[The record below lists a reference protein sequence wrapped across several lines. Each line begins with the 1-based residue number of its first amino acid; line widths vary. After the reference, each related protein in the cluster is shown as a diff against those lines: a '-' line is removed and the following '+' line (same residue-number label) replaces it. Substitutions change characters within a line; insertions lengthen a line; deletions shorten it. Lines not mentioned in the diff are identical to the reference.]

1 MSPVGTCSAVS
12 RRRLLTILVAVG
24 VTLVSAAAALAA
36 TGAAPPPQVLNYQVY
51 VGGKGKANPKLAPVT
66 IGYIN
71 GQGGPVQFNFPQATS
86 VIRAGV
92 KMINAELGGV
102 HRHPV
107 KLSECFWAQAE
118 EEGLRCGQQMV
129 NEKVKTIIF
138 GFVTIGNQS
147 IYATV
152 KGTIPITGVITAN
165 AADPTAKNAYF
176 LNGSQTTGIGAFGTY
191 TKRFHPNVKTAS
203 VVYPTDPGAITAA
216 AAVKKGLEQVGVKT
230 TLIGVPPLATDLVG
244 PATQASSSDM
254 IVAALGFPTCTPF
267 ARAIAQ
273 IRYTKPILSL
283 PICTFIPR
291 AAYASGDIP
300 QWTYGLVQ
308 TLVNLPGPQSKLYL
322 KKGVQYGTNVPDML
336 WVFSEGVWE
345 TLLATVKIM
354 NAIPYEKLS
363 PATISAGFKAFR
375 GPTIL
380 GPPDI
385 ACGKVSAAEP
395 AACANQTNFY
405 TYTGQGKWKIAA
417 TWLKPAGAK

>member
-1 MSPVGTCSAVS
+1 MRPGTIVDLF
-12 RRRLLTILVAVG
+12 RRRPAIVGLAV
-24 VTLVSAAAALAA
+24 AAALAA
-36 TGAAPPPQVLNYQVY
+36 TATAVAATSALPPPQLLNYQVY
-51 VGGKGKANPKLAPVT
+51 VGGKGKAKSNLAPVT
-66 IGYIN
+66 VGYIN

-92 KMINAELGGV
+92 KMVNAELGGI
-102 HRHPV
+102 HGHPLR
-107 KLSECFWAQAE
+107 LSECFWRQAE

-129 NEKVKTIIF
+129 NDKVKTIIF

-152 KGTIPITGVITAN
+152 KGTIPITGVITSN

-191 TKRFHPNVKTAS
+191 TKRTYPKVKTAS

-216 AAVKKGLEQVGVKT
+216 AAVKIGLEKVGVKT
-230 TLIGVPPLATDLVG
+230 TLIGVPPLATDLIG

-267 ARAIAQ
+267 ARAIDQ
-273 IRYTKPILSL
+273 IHYTKPILSL

-291 AAYASGDIP
+291 GAYASGDLP
-300 QWTYGLVQ
+300 KWTYGLVQ

-322 KKGVQYGTNVPDML
+322 KKGLQYGSNVPDML
-336 WVFSEGVWE
+336 WVFSEGAWE

-354 NAIPYEKLS
+354 NSIPYNKLT

-375 GPTIL
+375 GPTVL
-380 GPPDI
+380 GPPNV
-385 ACGKVSAAEP
+385 ACGKVSKAEP
-395 AACANQTNFY
+395 AACGNQTNFY
-405 TYTGQGKWKIAA
+405 TYVGKGKWKIVAS
-417 TWLKPAGAK
+417 WLKPPGAK